1 MIIITDEEIGKLAE
15 EYLDKVGY
23 VDNKDI
29 IKQDFI
35 EGAKAILLYI
45 KQNNLYSR

>member
-1 MIIITDEEIGKLAE
+1 MVAITDDQIEKLAD
-15 EYLDKVGY
+15 EYLLKVGY
-23 VDNKDI
+23 VDNPQL
-29 IKQDFI
+29 IKHDFI